1 MLSPFPGMDPYLE
14 GYLWPDVHNALAAKI
29 RQMLAPLL
37 RPRYAA
43 RLGIY
48 VVEDVTPEVDIGIL
62 YPDIQI
68 TQKRLSEAAVVPA
81 LSLASAAHTRAV
93 TPATLTVPVILPV
106 EVQLATVEIHDA
118 ANNQLVTSIEIIS
131 PVNKREPGLTQYR
144 QKRRRLYQAGV
155 HLVELDLL
163 RRGVRPLASPRGHAT
178 DYMIGL
184 TRAVSGRTDLWL
196 ITVRDSLPIIPVPLH
211 DPDEDIVLDL
221 PAAMNAVYEEA
232 GYDLSVDYGQDP
244 PPPALAPGDRDWM
257 QVLFDSWAHAR
268 DGC

>member
-1 MLSPFPGMDPYLE
+1 
-14 GYLWPDVHNALAAKI
+14 
-29 RQMLAPLL
+29 LL

-68 TQKRLSEAAVVPA
+68 MQKRLSEAALGP
-81 LSLASAAHTRAV
+81 SLAMASAASQRAF
-93 TPATLTVPVILPV
+93 TPATFTVPVMLPV

-118 ANNQLVTSIEIIS
+118 ANNHLVTSIEIIS

-144 QKRRRLYQAGV
+144 QKRGRLYQAGV
-155 HLVELDLL
+155 HLVELDFL
-163 RRGVRPLASPRGHAT
+163 RRGVRPLAPPRGQAA
-178 DYMIGL
+178 DYLIGL
-184 TRAVSGRTDLWL
+184 TRARSGRTDLWL
-196 ITVRDSLPIIPVPLH
+196 MTVRDSLPLIPVPLH

-221 PAAMNAVYEEA
+221 PAALNAVYEEA

-244 PPPALAPGDRDWM
+244 PAPAFAQGDRDWM
-257 QVLFDSWAHAR
+257 QALVDAWVQQR
-268 DGC
+268 EGC